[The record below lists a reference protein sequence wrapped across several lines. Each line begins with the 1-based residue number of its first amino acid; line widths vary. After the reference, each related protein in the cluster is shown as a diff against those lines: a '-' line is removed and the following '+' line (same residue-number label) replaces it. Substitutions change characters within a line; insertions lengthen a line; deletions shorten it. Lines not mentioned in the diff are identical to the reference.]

1 MNDLREAK
9 KAEFELKSL
18 QIMKNSLE
26 AENTRLQEQLGLK
39 LEKDAKMTYQVK
51 EDQMDQSALTAT
63 VNDLQDKL
71 EQTRKAEKQKE
82 SMIKQVQTQ
91 L

>member
-1 MNDLREAK
+1 
-9 KAEFELKSL
+9 
-18 QIMKNSLE
+18 MKNSLE

>member
-82 SMIKQVQTQ
+82 SMIKQVQT
-91 L
+91 